1 MDRATATRGLVEDQV
16 RVEAGPVTLEGN
28 LGAPEGARGVVLFAH
43 GSGSGRHSPRNRFV
57 ARSLHAGGFATLL
70 LDLLT
75 GEEEEE
81 DAYTAHLRFDI
92 PMLAGRLG
100 EAARWLEA
108 RPETAE
114 LPLGLFGGGT
124 GAPPAPITPAEQP
137 GRGQGGGLPGG
148 PARPRRAGPRPGPGG

>member
-1 MDRATATRGLVEDQV
+1 VRPTHPTGETPMIATADTTPVEV
-16 RVEAGPVTLEGN
+16 RAGPIALAGD
-28 LGAPEGARGVVLFAH
+28 LGVPPAARGVVLFAH
-43 GSGSGRHSPRNRFV
+43 GSGRGRHSPRNRFV

-114 LPLGLFGGGT
+114 LPLGLFGAST
-124 GAPPAPITPAEQP
+124 
-137 GRGQGGGLPGG
+137 
-148 PARPRRAGPRPGPGG
+148 